1 MVVGDVRDDAAF
13 YFLWPWRGYVARVQP
28 RFDMADRNAPVIGR
42 QRGRH
47 YGGGIALD
55 DDAIGF
61 FGVEHVTDSG
71 EQPCGQPVERL
82 ARFHQV
88 EIHVGSEPGDV
99 EHLIE
104 QPAMLRRPAIG
115 RAWWRERGSTYV

>member
-1 MVVGDVRDDAAF
+1 M
-13 YFLWPWRGYVARVQP
+13 
-28 RFDMADRNAPVIGR
+28 GR

-47 YGGGIALD
+47 DGGGIALD

-104 QPAMLRRPAIG
+104 QPAMLRRHA
-115 RAWWRERGSTYV
+115 GSEEHTSELQSLMSTSSAVFCLKTKNTTSATSLTSDRPNILNL